1 MEGSVCSQFDTAQL
15 KPKHFCAGNRASGL
29 SPCFKLRR
37 IRDTVKKY
45 DLRRDIL
52 DVSHREKPFKF

>member
-37 IRDTVKKY
+37 IRDTVKNIFVNLEESETQSKNM
-45 DLRRDIL
+45 I
-52 DVSHREKPFKF
+52 